1 MVPVG
6 QLPVLREQGIAALA
20 RLAPYAEEDNCGD
33 VLKCINHPLAITA
46 LIEAADTNKRCYRI
60 IKVAENFP
68 SATIA
73 ALAEALVKKD
83 DKRKH
88 TLLVS
93 LLNANPL
100 LVEKLVIGLSS
111 QAANLLQQCQQLL
124 NSRNEDFANSEILPM
139 VLVWPPSE
147 TQNKNND
154 NSPVGKYPAKIPPLP
169 FYQPPLW
176 TRPKIKNSS
185 KVLPDSALQHLGEM
199 LPLPSGRGPVSGI
212 IAGERCLYRRL
223 TG

>member
-1 MVPVG
+1 
-6 QLPVLREQGIAALA
+6 
-20 RLAPYAEEDNCGD
+20 
-33 VLKCINHPLAITA
+33 
-46 LIEAADTNKRCYRI
+46 ADTNKRCYERL
-60 IKVAENFP
+60 IKSAENFP

-124 NSRNEDFANSEILPM
+124 NSRNEDFANSEILP
-139 VLVWPPSE
+139 
-147 TQNKNND
+147 
-154 NSPVGKYPAKIPPLP
+154 
-169 FYQPPLW
+169 
-176 TRPKIKNSS
+176 
-185 KVLPDSALQHLGEM
+185 
-199 LPLPSGRGPVSGI
+199 
-212 IAGERCLYRRL
+212 
-223 TG
+223 

>member
-1 MVPVG
+1 M
-6 QLPVLREQGIAALA
+6 
-20 RLAPYAEEDNCGD
+20 
-33 VLKCINHPLAITA
+33 
-46 LIEAADTNKRCYRI
+46 
-60 IKVAENFP
+60 
-68 SATIA
+68 

-100 LVEKLVIGLSS
+100 FVEKLVIGLSS

-139 VLVWPPSE
+139 VLVSPPWE

-154 NSPVGKYPAKIPPLP
+154 NSPVGKYPAKIPP
-169 FYQPPLW
+169 F
-176 TRPKIKNSS
+176 TV
-185 KVLPDSALQHLGEM
+185 VLSTSIMDSPETQK
-199 LPLPSGRGPVSGI
+199 
-212 IAGERCLYRRL
+212 
-223 TG
+223 

>member
-1 MVPVG
+1 MN
-6 QLPVLREQGIAALA
+6 
-20 RLAPYAEEDNCGD
+20 D
-33 VLKCINHPLAITA
+33 
-46 LIEAADTNKRCYRI
+46 LIKS
-60 IKVAENFP
+60 AENFP

-73 ALAEALVKKD
+73 ALAEAFVKKD

-139 VLVWPPSE
+139 VLVSPPWE

-154 NSPVGKYPAKIPPLP
+154 NSPVGKYRRKSP
-169 FYQPPLW
+169 
-176 TRPKIKNSS
+176 
-185 KVLPDSALQHLGEM
+185 
-199 LPLPSGRGPVSGI
+199 
-212 IAGERCLYRRL
+212 LYRCFINLHYGLARKSKIAARYCQIAHSSTSVKCSASL
-223 TG
+223 RKRPCRYCR